1 MGWQSWVIGIDDDKQ
16 KNDILKVCKKHN
28 ELATKQYEEGDED
41 VGEELVGFVWA
52 KMTKPYKRHST
63 LQNFEDVLMFGHG
76 GRRND
81 TFQFFRKRGYVLTE
95 YTKAI
100 GNRINIDINN
110 EFKLDD
116 ELNKEPFIYCS
127 HCNCKYI
134 NDKNNILHHFGFNRL
149 DEQYKTC
156 KKCRKTPAP
165 EHPKF
170 EMFEITSAEIRE
182 CKSENDVD
190 TLLKNKYKD
199 RITI

>member
-52 KMTKPYKRHST
+52 KITKPYKRHST
-63 LQNFEDVLMFGHG
+63 LQNCEEVLMFGHG
-76 GRRND
+76 GGRHD
-81 TFQFFRKRGYVLTE
+81 SWEFFRKNGYILTE
-95 YTKAI
+95 YTKAM
-100 GNRINIDINN
+100 GKRLHIDINN

-127 HCNCKYI
+127 HCNCEYI

-149 DEQYKTC
+149 NEQYKTC
-156 KKCRKTPAP
+156 KKCRKAP
-165 EHPKF
+165 EPEEVPEPKF
-170 EMFEITSAEIRE
+170 
-182 CKSENDVD
+182 
-190 TLLKNKYKD
+190 
-199 RITI
+199 